1 MISKLSILIPTY
13 NKVCL
18 GLVESL
24 QAQASLLYDFHYE
37 IIVADDGSTDNST
50 IEANKA
56 INKLPNCQYIE
67 RSINIGRAAIRNFL
81 AQEAKYAWLL
91 YIDSNMSVVSDD
103 YIAKYHSCKEYD
115 VIYGGYKVD
124 RNQPQLKGNL
134 RYIFECAT
142 LQNEDYTLRQNNPY
156 ADFHTSNFVIKR
168 NIMLTHPFDE
178 RFKKYGYEDV
188 LFGKTLKEYNI
199 KIEHIDNVLGYD
211 NFASNY
217 SFILK
222 TEESLHT
229 LYQFRDEVQGYSKI
243 IRYANH
249 LERWH
254 VSCICKKLFPLLSL
268 GIKARLTGNKPNI
281 FLLNV
286 YKLMSYISLS

>member
-1 MISKLSILIPTY
+1 M
-13 NKVCL
+13 
-18 GLVESL
+18 
-24 QAQASLLYDFHYE
+24 
-37 IIVADDGSTDNST
+37 
-50 IEANKA
+50 
-56 INKLPNCQYIE
+56 
-67 RSINIGRAAIRNFL
+67 
-81 AQEAKYAWLL
+81 
-91 YIDSNMSVVSDD
+91 
-103 YIAKYHSCKEYD
+103 
-115 VIYGGYKVD
+115 IYGGYKID

-134 RYIFECAT
+134 RYIFECAAQ
-142 LQNEDYTLRQNNPY
+142 QNEDYTLRQNNPY

-168 NIMLTHPFDE
+168 NLMLTHPFDE

-211 NFASNY
+211 NFTSNY

-229 LYQFRDEVQGYSKI
+229 LYQFKDELQGYSKI

-254 VSCICKKLFPLLSL
+254 VSCLCKKLFPLLSL
-268 GIKARLTGNKPNI
+268 GIKARLTGNKPSI
-281 FLLNV
+281 FLFNV
-286 YKLMSYISLS
+286 YKLMYYISLS